1 MSNYDVIVIGGGHN
15 GLTCAA
21 YLAKAGRKALVLEKR
36 PILGGTAVTEELI
49 PGFRFSTI
57 ADGAGY
63 LAPQVVQDL
72 NLHAFGLEVIPTEVV
87 AFVPLPDGRHLTI
100 WRDTERTVKEIEQF
114 STADA
119 ARYPEFLELM
129 SKIAGVVRGL
139 MHLTPPDLPDVSW
152 ADVRGMLSLTGAAR
166 ALGRQNLHHLLR
178 VLPMPVADLLNEWF
192 ESDVVR
198 GAIAANGVRDIT
210 WGPMEAGTAYTLLYK
225 WAGSN
230 NGLFRSSGAV
240 KGGMGALTQAMAK
253 AAGSFGAEIR
263 TGAAV
268 IQVLLTDGRASG
280 VKLANGETVSADVL
294 VSGADPRTTFLKLV
308 GPRYLPT
315 EFLRHVQ
322 NIKYRGSAARIH
334 LALRDLPRFTAA
346 TNDDQLRGAIQLAPS
361 MTYLQRGYDHVKYGR
376 YSLRPY
382 LDIRVPTLNDPVLA
396 PAGQHVMSITA
407 KYAPYCLRDSDW
419 ERERPRFGEIVLDT
433 LEEYAPGIRHLIQD
447 MCILTPLDLESAY
460 GLPEG
465 NIHHGEMTLDQF
477 FHMRPIPGYA
487 QYTTPIDGLY
497 LGGAGSHPGGG
508 ITGIPG
514 RQAARSLD
522 RLNIGNERM

>member
-1 MSNYDVIVIGGGHN
+1 MSDYDVIVIGGGHN
-15 GLTCAA
+15 GLTAAA
-21 YLAKAGRKALVLEKR
+21 YLAKAGRKVLVLEKR

-63 LAPQVVQDL
+63 LDPQIIRDL
-72 NLHAFGLEVIPTEVV
+72 TLHAFGLETIPGDVV

-100 WRDTERTVKEIEQF
+100 WRDTERTVKEIAAF

-119 ARYPEFLELM
+119 ARYPDFLALM
-129 SKIAGVVRGL
+129 NKIAGVVRGL
-139 MHLTPPDLPDVSW
+139 MHLVPLDLPEVGL
-152 ADVRGMLSLTGAAR
+152 ADLRQMLSLTGAAR
-166 ALGRQNLHHLLR
+166 TLGRHNLHHLLR

-192 ESDVVR
+192 ESDVVK
-198 GAIAANGVRDIT
+198 GAIAASGVRDIT

-230 NGLFRSSGAV
+230 ADLFRSTGAV
-240 KGGMGALTQAMAK
+240 RGGMGALTQAIAN
-253 AAGSFGAEIR
+253 AATSFGAEIR
-263 TGAAV
+263 TGAEV
-268 IQVLLTDGRASG
+268 KQLLLANGRATG
-280 VKLANGETVSADVL
+280 LTLANGETITANTLIS
-294 VSGADPRTTFLKLV
+294 SADPRTTFMRLV

-315 EFLRHVQ
+315 EFLRHVR

-334 LALRDLPRFTAA
+334 LALTDLPRFTAA
-346 TNDDQLRGAIQLAPS
+346 TDDKLLHGAIQLAPS

-376 YSLRPY
+376 YSQQPY
-382 LDIRVPTLNDPVLA
+382 LDIRIPTLNDPALA
-396 PAGQHVMSITA
+396 PAGQHTMSITA
-407 KYAPYCLRDSDW
+407 KYAPYCLRESDW
-419 ERERPRFGEIVLDT
+419 EAERPRFGELMLNT
-433 LEEYAPGIRHLIQD
+433 LEAYAPGIRDLIHD
-447 MCILTPLDLESAY
+447 MVILTPLDLEREY

-465 NIHHGEMTLDQF
+465 NVNHGEMTLDQF

-487 QYTTPIDGLY
+487 QYTTPINGLY

-514 RQAARSLD
+514 RNAARTI
-522 RLNIGNERM
+522 LNAR